1 MAYSKV
7 LVGTDGSLTAA
18 KAVQRAV
25 DLASATDATLVVAFV
40 GDSHTGQ
47 GVLDQVVAQHGGAG
61 VPVETHLLEGDPAE
75 ALLGLAAA
83 EGIDV
88 VVVGNKGMTGASR
101 FLLGSVPNKIS
112 HQASCDVL
120 IVNTTGVG

>member
-25 DLASATDATLVVAFV
+25 DLAVATDATLVVAFV

-61 VPVETHLLEGDPAE
+61 VSVETHLLEGDPAE

-83 EGIDV
+83 EGIDI

-120 IVNTTGVG
+120 IVNTTGAG